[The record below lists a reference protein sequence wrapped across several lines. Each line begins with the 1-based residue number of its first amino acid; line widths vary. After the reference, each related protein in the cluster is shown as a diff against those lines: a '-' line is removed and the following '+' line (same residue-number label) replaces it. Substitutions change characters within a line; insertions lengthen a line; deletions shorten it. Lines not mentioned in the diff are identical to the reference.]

1 MSATQARRGRR
12 IAAIA
17 NDVAAGGSAFAW
29 AEGCGRSV
37 AKDVSKGLCS
47 LHALGMVHNDM
58 KTGNILINK
67 HNEAKVGDVG
77 LTGGEGVDVVYDPV
91 GGEVWERSLQSTAW
105 GARVAIV
112 GWASG
117 GEKPRIRSNYVLIKG
132 LTVLGCRAGESVR
145 RGHVDQGEH

>member
-1 MSATQARRGRR
+1 MRKLGATHVVDF
-12 IAAIA
+12 AATP
-17 NDVAAGGSAFAW
+17 VSELAG
-29 AEGCGRSV
+29 V
-37 AKDVSKGLCS
+37 VK
-47 LHALGMVHNDM
+47 
-58 KTGNILINK
+58 
-67 HNEAKVGDVG
+67 G